1 MLKDFRGNLRAAKK
15 GDESAFACI
24 WREFNPGLVRYLRVK
39 ASSEAEDL
47 AADIWYRAI
56 RALGSFQG
64 DEDGFRAWL
73 YASARNRAIDW
84 HRGDRRR
91 PQSID
96 HSMLLVMPA
105 TNNVE
110 AEIEENSSTDAA
122 VGLIAQLPTDQAE
135 AVMLRTVAGLD
146 VSAVAEIMGRTP
158 GSVRVLC
165 HRGHRRLAGMLS
177 FGDPVPSRDGLELD
191 RLASVVAAPSIPTG
205 SRLSEVRNG

>member
-1 MLKDFRGNLRAAKK
+1 VLKDFRGTLRAAKK
-15 GDESAFACI
+15 GDEDAFARI

-39 ASSEAEDL
+39 ATSEAEDL

-56 RALGSFQG
+56 RALNSFQG

-96 HSMLLVMPA
+96 HSMLLMMPA
-105 TNNVE
+105 INNVE
-110 AEIEENSSTDAA
+110 TQMEENSATDAA
-122 VGLIAQLPTDQAE
+122 IGLIAQLPSDQAE

-146 VSAVAEIMGRTP
+146 VSAVAEIMGRSP

-177 FGDPVPSRDGLELD
+177 VEDSVPGEEGLEVI
-191 RLASVVAAPSIPTG
+191 RLTSVAAAPPMATQ
-205 SRLSEVRNG
+205 SRLSGVHNG